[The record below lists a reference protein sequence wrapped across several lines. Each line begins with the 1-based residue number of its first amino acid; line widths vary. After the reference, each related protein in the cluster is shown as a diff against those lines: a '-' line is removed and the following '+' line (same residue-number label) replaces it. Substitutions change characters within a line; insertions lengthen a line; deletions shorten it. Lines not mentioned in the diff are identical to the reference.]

1 MHSGLTIDQ
10 IIDFALKEDIGH
22 GDHTTLSTVP
32 AEKRG
37 KMALF
42 VKEDGILA
50 GVNLAR
56 QIYHHF
62 NPDISMQI
70 ILQDGSAITRGDIAF
85 VVEGHVQSLL
95 SCERLVLNFM
105 QRLSG
110 ISTRTNKMVK
120 LLEGTNAKILD
131 TRKTTPLLR
140 ELEKMAVRIGGGQ
153 NHRFG
158 LFDMIL
164 IKDNHVDFA
173 GGITKALTQTKQYL
187 SEKNLDL
194 EIEIEVRNMEE
205 LREAID
211 AGIASRI
218 LIDNFT
224 PEKMKEAVSFVNGR
238 VKTEASGG
246 ITLENLRQ
254 YAETG
259 VDYISSGALTHH
271 IKSLDLSLKALD

>member
-1 MHSGLTIDQ
+1 MHSGLTIEQ

-32 AEKRG
+32 ADKRG

-42 VKEDGILA
+42 VKEEGILA
-50 GVNLAR
+50 GVDLAR
-56 QIYHHF
+56 QIFHHY

-70 ILQDGSAITRGDIAF
+70 ILRDGSAISKGDIAF
-85 VVEGHVQSLL
+85 LVEGPVQSLL
-95 SCERLVLNFM
+95 TCERLVLNFM

-110 ISTRTNKMVK
+110 IATQTNKMVK
-120 LLEGTNAKILD
+120 ILEGTNTKILD

-140 ELEKMAVRIGGGQ
+140 ELEKMAVRIGGGY

-173 GGITKALTQTKQYL
+173 GGITKALNQTKQYL
-187 SEKNLDL
+187 ADKKLNL

-205 LREAID
+205 LQEALE

-218 LIDNFT
+218 LIDNFK
-224 PEKMKEAVSFVNGR
+224 PDAMKEAVAFVNGR
-238 VKTEASGG
+238 VLTEASGG
-246 ITLENLRQ
+246 ITIDNLRE

-259 VDYISSGALTHH
+259 VDFISSGALTHH

>member
-1 MHSGLTIDQ
+1 MHSGLTIEQ
-10 IIDFALKEDIGH
+10 IIDYALKEDIGD

-37 KMALF
+37 KMALY
-42 VKEDGILA
+42 VKEEGILA
-50 GVNLAR
+50 GVDLAR
-56 QIYHHF
+56 QIYHHY

-70 ILQDGSAITRGDIAF
+70 ILRDGSAINKGDIAF
-85 VVEGHVQSLL
+85 IVEGHVQSLL
-95 SCERLVLNFM
+95 TCERLVLNFM

-110 ISTRTNKMVK
+110 IATRTAKMVK
-120 LLEGTNAKILD
+120 QLEGTKAIILD

-187 SEKNLDL
+187 GNNSLDL

-205 LREAID
+205 LAEALNT
-211 AGIASRI
+211 GIASRI

-224 PEKMKEAVSFVNGR
+224 PEKMKEAVAFVNGR

-246 ITLENLRQ
+246 ITLENLKQ

>member
-1 MHSGLTIDQ
+1 MHSGLTIEQ

-42 VKEDGILA
+42 VKEEGILA
-50 GVNLAR
+50 GVDLAR
-56 QIYHHF
+56 QIFHHF
-62 NPDISMQI
+62 NPDISLQI
-70 ILQDGSAITRGDIAF
+70 ILRDGSAISKGDIAF
-85 VVEGHVQSLL
+85 LVDGQVQSLL
-95 SCERLVLNFM
+95 TCERLVLNFM

-110 ISTRTNKMVK
+110 IATQTSKMVK
-120 LLEGTNAKILD
+120 LLEGTKAKILD

-140 ELEKMAVRIGGGQ
+140 ELEKMAVRIGGGH

-173 GGITKALTQTKQYL
+173 GGITKALLQTKQYL
-187 SEKNLDL
+187 TDKKLDL
-194 EIEIEVRNMEE
+194 EIEIEVRNMDE
-205 LREAID
+205 LKEAVE
-211 AGIASRI
+211 AGIASRV

-224 PEKMKEAVSFVNGR
+224 PEKMKEAVAFVNGR
-238 VKTEASGG
+238 VLTEASGG
-246 ITLENLRQ
+246 INIENLRE
-254 YAETG
+254 YAQTG
-259 VDYISSGALTHH
+259 VDFISSGALTHH

>member
-1 MHSGLTIDQ
+1 MHSSLSIEQ
-10 IIDFALKEDIGH
+10 IIDFALKEDIGP

-42 VKEDGILA
+42 VKEEGILA
-50 GVNLAR
+50 GIDLAR
-56 QIYHHF
+56 QIFHHY

-70 ILQDGSAITRGDIAF
+70 ILRDGSAISKGDIAF
-85 VVEGHVQSLL
+85 LVEGPVQNLL
-95 SCERLVLNFM
+95 TCERLVLNFM

-110 ISTRTNKMVK
+110 IATQTSKMVK
-120 LLEGTNAKILD
+120 MLEGTNTKILD

-140 ELEKMAVRIGGGQ
+140 ELEKMAVRIGGGH

-173 GGITKALTQTKQYL
+173 GGITKALNQAKQYL
-187 SEKNLDL
+187 ADKKLDL
-194 EIEIEVRNMEE
+194 EIEIEVRDMEE
-205 LREAID
+205 LKEALD
-211 AGIASRI
+211 ANIASRI
-218 LIDNFT
+218 LIDNFK
-224 PEKMKEAVSFVNGR
+224 PDKMKEAVAFVNGR

-246 ITLENLRQ
+246 ITIDNLRE

-259 VDYISSGALTHH
+259 VDFISSGALTHH

>member
-1 MHSGLTIDQ
+1 MHSGLTIEQ
-10 IIDFALKEDIGH
+10 IIEYALQEDIGD

-42 VKEDGILA
+42 VKEAGVLA

-56 QIYHHF
+56 QIFHHF

-70 ILQDGSAITRGDIAF
+70 ILQDGSAIKKGDIAF
-85 VVEGHVQSLL
+85 LVEGPVQSLL
-95 SCERLVLNFM
+95 TCERLVLNFM

-110 ISTRTNKMVK
+110 IATQTSKMVQ
-120 LLEGTNAKILD
+120 LLEGTNTRILD

-140 ELEKMAVRIGGGQ
+140 ELEKMAVRIGGGH

-173 GGITKALTQTKQYL
+173 GGITQALNQTRKYL
-187 SEKNLDL
+187 DDKKLDL

-205 LREAID
+205 LEEALNC
-211 AGIASRI
+211 GIASRV
-218 LIDNFT
+218 LIDNFP
-224 PEKMKEAVSFVNGR
+224 PEKMKEAVAFVNGR

-246 ITLENLRQ
+246 ITLDNLRQ

-259 VDYISSGALTHH
+259 VDFISSGALTHH

>member
-1 MHSGLTIDQ
+1 MHSSLTIEQ
-10 IIDFALKEDIGH
+10 IIDFALKEDIGD

-32 AEKRG
+32 ADKRG

-42 VKEDGILA
+42 VKEEGILA
-50 GVNLAR
+50 GVDLAR
-56 QIYHHF
+56 QIFHHF

-70 ILQDGSAITRGDIAF
+70 ILRDGSHISKGDIAF
-85 VVEGHVQSLL
+85 LVDGPVQNLL
-95 SCERLVLNFM
+95 TCERLVLNFM

-110 ISTRTNKMVK
+110 IATQTNKMVK
-120 LLEGTNAKILD
+120 ILEGTQVKILD

-140 ELEKMAVRIGGGQ
+140 ELEKMAVRIGGGY

-173 GGITKALTQTKQYL
+173 GGITKALNQTKQYL
-187 SEKNLDL
+187 TNKKLDL
-194 EIEIEVRNMEE
+194 EIEIEVRNMQE
-205 LREAID
+205 LKEALD
-211 AGIASRI
+211 ANIASRI
-218 LIDNFT
+218 LIDNFK
-224 PEKMKEAVSFVNGR
+224 PHEMKEAVEFVNGR
-238 VKTEASGG
+238 IQTEASGG
-246 ITLENLRQ
+246 ITIDNLRE

-259 VDYISSGALTHH
+259 VDFISSGALTHH

>member
-1 MHSGLTIDQ
+1 MHSGLTIEQ

-32 AEKRG
+32 SDKRG

-42 VKEDGILA
+42 VKEEGILA
-50 GVNLAR
+50 GVDLAR
-56 QIYHHF
+56 QIFHHF

-70 ILQDGSAITRGDIAF
+70 ILRDGSKISKGDIAF
-85 VVEGHVQSLL
+85 IVEGQVQSLL
-95 SCERLVLNFM
+95 TCERLVLNFM

-110 ISTRTNKMVK
+110 IATQTGKMVA
-120 LLEGTNAKILD
+120 LLEGTNTKILD

-140 ELEKMAVRIGGGQ
+140 ELEKMAVRIGGGY

-173 GGITKALTQTKQYL
+173 GGITKALTQTRQYL
-187 SEKNLDL
+187 ADKKLDL

-205 LREAID
+205 LAEALD
-211 AGIASRI
+211 TGIASRI

-224 PEKMKEAVSFVNGR
+224 PEKMKAAVSFVNGR

-246 ITLENLRQ
+246 ITLDNLRE
-254 YAETG
+254 YAQTG
-259 VDYISSGALTHH
+259 VDFISSGALTHH

>member
-1 MHSGLTIDQ
+1 
-10 IIDFALKEDIGH
+10 
-22 GDHTTLSTVP
+22 
-32 AEKRG
+32 
-37 KMALF
+37 MALF
-42 VKEDGILA
+42 VKEAGVLA

-56 QIYHHF
+56 QIFHHF

-70 ILQDGSAITRGDIAF
+70 ILQDGSAIKKGDIAF
-85 VVEGHVQSLL
+85 LVEGPVQSLL
-95 SCERLVLNFM
+95 TCERLVLNFM

-110 ISTRTNKMVK
+110 IATQTSKMVQ
-120 LLEGTNAKILD
+120 LLEGTNTRILD

-140 ELEKMAVRIGGGQ
+140 ELEKMAVRIGGGH

-173 GGITKALTQTKQYL
+173 GGITQALNQTRKYL
-187 SEKNLDL
+187 DDKKLDL

-205 LREAID
+205 LEEALNC
-211 AGIASRI
+211 GIASRV
-218 LIDNFT
+218 LIDNFP
-224 PEKMKEAVSFVNGR
+224 PEKMKEAVAFVNGR

-246 ITLENLRQ
+246 ITLDNLRQ

-259 VDYISSGALTHH
+259 VDFISSGALTHH